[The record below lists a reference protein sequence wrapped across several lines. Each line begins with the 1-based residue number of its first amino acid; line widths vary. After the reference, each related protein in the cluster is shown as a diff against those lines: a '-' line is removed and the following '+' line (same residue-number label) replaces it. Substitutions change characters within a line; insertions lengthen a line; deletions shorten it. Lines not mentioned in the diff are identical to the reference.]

1 MVVFHRVGNLTLIL
15 GHSGKK
21 TSESDRENSIGMKFV
36 LLPAGDFETGGGELA
51 ETFAVRVSMDRN
63 TGCPNLIEVGYTSKL

>member
-1 MVVFHRVGNLTLIL
+1 MVVGHRVGDLTLML

-21 TSESDRENSIGMKFV
+21 RSEIDRENSIEKFV
-36 LLPAGDFETGGGELA
+36 LLPAGDFETGSDALA
-51 ETFAVRVSMDRN
+51 ETLAVAYPWIRS